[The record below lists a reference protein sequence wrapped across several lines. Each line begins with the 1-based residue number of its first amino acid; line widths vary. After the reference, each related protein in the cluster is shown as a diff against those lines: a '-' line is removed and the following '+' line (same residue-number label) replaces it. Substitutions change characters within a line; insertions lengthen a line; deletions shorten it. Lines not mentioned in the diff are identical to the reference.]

1 MIPYSLNNGKR
12 NKIFSVLA
20 RKEVKGNQRKRSA
33 SCGPTYRP
41 YIVSKDHIFTKKKM
55 ESNTSQDNIVD
66 TYKNWVYLIIPLGSS
81 IKNAIMPNYEVES
94 GNTRSYDDRQSHTN
108 NGIQWHSQ
116 LHPYGRRQ
124 HTSWLNHPCAST
136 VASAFLQCDHRIGA
150 CQPSQKRA
158 SYSQWWTAT
167 TQLSCQSSHQHASSP
182 QLTGQS

>member
-1 MIPYSLNNGKR
+1 MCVTSFSIQVPQKVWVQAQWFHIPRTMGRGTKHSVSWQGKR
-12 NKIFSVLA
+12 WKAIKGRDQRLA
-20 RKEVKGNQRKRSA
+20 ALPIGLTLCRRTIYL
-33 SCGPTYRP
+33 P
-41 YIVSKDHIFTKKKM
+41 KKM

-150 CQPSQKRA
+150 C
-158 SYSQWWTAT
+158 
-167 TQLSCQSSHQHASSP
+167 
-182 QLTGQS
+182 